1 MWCFPGGL
9 WCIIGD
15 LLYLGPLPPPSKS
28 LSLPVLHRLALL
40 LIGYS
45 CLLSLWLCAASP
57 LPRLKIFYAERYG
70 VQTLGTPR
78 MTTVLVLGGHPLQ
91 QWPLSCFLPSSLS
104 TRTLPRWYLEVI
116 FLEILFVIANKNW
129 ASRSH
134 CFMLQSPVPSSRARF
149 FFSQAPEACPA
160 WRITQN
166 NLRKGEWKIIP
177 VHLLAA

>member
-1 MWCFPGGL
+1 MWCFPGRL

-78 MTTVLVLGGHPLQ
+78 MTTVLVLRVVHCNSDHSVVFYHRPWVQERCRGDILK
-91 QWPLSCFLPSSLS
+91 WFFWRFSSWS
-104 TRTLPRWYLEVI
+104 QTRTGRRGVIVSCSSRPSLPRG
-116 FLEILFVIANKNW
+116 
-129 ASRSH
+129 H
-134 CFMLQSPVPSSRARF
+134 GF
-149 FFSQAPEACPA
+149 FFPGTGSVPCLAHYPEQP
-160 WRITQN
+160 
-166 NLRKGEWKIIP
+166 P
-177 VHLLAA
+177 